1 MNCDFYIPDGF
12 DGSTVFSLLPVI
24 NVYKVAACRHPQTIP
39 FPDSPEGPGV
49 FCCPKILL
57 RDDAVDI
64 QGKVWHW
71 HVWHEHTKS
80 SSTHSDSDAC
90 MPTWLPGGICWEE
103 ACISWSYPLNQF
115 SQPVDFAKKKSHG
128 MPIESMYS
136 PENPWHTIVSKTQW
150 PCILSTYPM
159 APNFHAIVGHGV
171 ICRKTFVE
179 LSHFGLTLGFW
190 LWNWEHV

>member
-12 DGSTVFSLLPVI
+12 WWFYRLPTPP
-24 NVYKVAACRHPQTIP
+24 NHPIP
-39 FPDSPEGPGV
+39 RLTGVGPGV

-90 MPTWLPGGICWEE
+90 MPTWNTGVAVSHHLLEE

-115 SQPVDFAKKKSHG
+115 RQPVDFGK
-128 MPIESMYS
+128 
-136 PENPWHTIVSKTQW
+136 KTQNW
-150 PCILSTYPM
+150 VRFI
-159 APNFHAIVGHGV
+159 APKKISRGSNHPYANRIHVYGIFTNPFNHKNQPFM
-171 ICRKTFVE
+171 CR
-179 LSHFGLTLGFW
+179 
-190 LWNWEHV
+190 